1 MAIGFV
7 PVDLGPGVLAGFS
20 TRSGGFS
27 DEPWNAA
34 NLGLGVNDDPDRVH
48 ANRGLL
54 AEWIGAPV
62 HFARQ
67 IHGTDVLVVG
77 AEGVEQQRRRP
88 LGVSRGEAV
97 ADGLVTDV
105 PGVALGVLVADCVP
119 VLLAD
124 PVSGAAGVAHVGRRG
139 LVGGIVQR
147 TIEALVALGARPADL
162 RAVVGP
168 GAGGCCYEVPEQLRA
183 EVAAAVEGSSS
194 ITTWGTPSLD
204 LPAGAAAVLRDHGV
218 RDIERLSACTVTDR
232 RFYSYRRDGVTGRFA
247 GVVRTRPAS
256 PREER

>member
-1 MAIGFV
+1 M

-34 NLGLGVNDDPDRVH
+34 NLGLGVNDDPDRVY
-48 ANRGLL
+48 ANRNLL
-54 AEWIGAPV
+54 ADWIGAPV

-67 IHGTDVLVVG
+67 IHGTDVLVIG
-77 AEGVEQQRRRP
+77 AEGVEQQRRAP
-88 LGVSRGEAV
+88 AGPSPSEAA
-97 ADGLVTDV
+97 ADALVTDV

-124 PVSGAAGVAHVGRRG
+124 PVSGAAGVAHAGRRG
-139 LVGGIVQR
+139 LAAGIVQR
-147 TIEALVALGARPADL
+147 TVGSLVALGARPEDL
-162 RAVVGP
+162 RAAVGP
-168 GAGGCCYEVPEQLRA
+168 AAGGCCYEVPEQLRA

-204 LPAGAAAVLRDHGV
+204 LPAGAAAVLRDLGV
-218 RDIERLSACTVTDR
+218 RDVQRLPLCTVTDR
-232 RFYSYRRDGVTGRFA
+232 RFYSYRRDGVIGRFA
-247 GVVRTRPAS
+247 GVVRTRLVS
-256 PREER
+256 PRQES